1 MFSGALGR
9 GNGSGVTPREL
20 RRKSMATEKVLSAK
34 LRTEDFGSSGS
45 RRVVRSGRIPAVIYG
60 KKGVAPVYVTLDARE
75 FNMKK
80 NTFTETTL
88 ITLKV
93 EGSEDKNV
101 FVKEVQENLLKNC
114 IQHVDLF
121 EVTFGQ
127 LLRTKIRVEL
137 EGTPTGVRDGGV
149 LEQVTHEIEIECFP
163 RNLPEKLVADVSGV
177 GINEAFRVSDLVVP
191 ETIKILEDGNVTIA
205 SVKMVKEDVEVAST
219 GETAEPEVTTA
230 AAASTDANA

>member
-1 MFSGALGR
+1 
-9 GNGSGVTPREL
+9 
-20 RRKSMATEKVLSAK
+20 MAKDKVLSAK
-34 LRTEDFGSSGS
+34 LRTEDFGSAGS

-60 KKGVAPVYVTLDARE
+60 KKDVAPVYVTLDAKE
-75 FNMKK
+75 FKMKK

-88 ITLKV
+88 ITLKIDGGD
-93 EGSEDKNV
+93 EKNV

-163 RNLPEKLVADVSGV
+163 RNLPEKLVADVSNVGV
-177 GINEAFRVSDLVVP
+177 NEAFRVSDLVVP
-191 ETIKILEDGNVTIA
+191 ETIKILESADVTIC

-219 GETAEPEVTTA
+219 EATAEPEVTSASPSA
-230 AAASTDANA
+230 ADANA

>member
-1 MFSGALGR
+1 
-9 GNGSGVTPREL
+9 
-20 RRKSMATEKVLSAK
+20 MAKEKTLSAK
-34 LRTEDFGSSGS
+34 LRTEDFGSAGS

-60 KKGVAPVYVTLDARE
+60 KKDVAPVYVTLDAKE

-88 ITLKV
+88 ITLKLDG
-93 EGSEDKNV
+93 EEDKNV

-149 LEQVTHEIEIECFP
+149 LEQVTHEVEIECFP

-191 ETIKILEDGNVTIA
+191 ETIKILEDMDVTIA
-205 SVKMVKEDVEVAST
+205 SVKMVKEEVEA
-219 GETAEPEVTTA
+219 P
-230 AAASTDANA
+230 STDANAEAEVTTGASQSSDANA

>member
-1 MFSGALGR
+1 
-9 GNGSGVTPREL
+9 
-20 RRKSMATEKVLSAK
+20 MAKEKVLTAA
-34 LRTEDFGSSGS
+34 LRTEDFGSAGS

-75 FNMKK
+75 FTMKK

-88 ITLKV
+88 ITLKIDG
-93 EGSEDKNV
+93 EEDRNV

-163 RNLPEKLVADVSGV
+163 RNLPEKLVADISSLGV
-177 GINEAFRVSDLVVP
+177 NEAFRVSDLVVP
-191 ETIKILEDGNVTIA
+191 ETVKVLEDGDVTIA

-219 GETAEPEVTTA
+219 EATAEPEVTTA
-230 AAASTDANA
+230 SAAPADANA

>member
-1 MFSGALGR
+1 
-9 GNGSGVTPREL
+9 
-20 RRKSMATEKVLSAK
+20 MAKEKTLSAK
-34 LRTEDFGSSGS
+34 LRTEDFGSAGS

-60 KKGVAPVYVTLDARE
+60 KKDVAPVYVTLDAKE

-88 ITLKV
+88 ITLKLD
-93 EGSEDKNV
+93 GAEDKNV

-163 RNLPEKLVADVSGV
+163 RNLPEKLVADVSNV

-191 ETIKILEDGNVTIA
+191 ETIKVLEDGDVTIA
-205 SVKMVKEDVEVAST
+205 SVKMVKEEVEAPST
-219 GETAEPEVTTA
+219 DANAEAEVTTGA
-230 AAASTDANA
+230 QASTDANANA

>member
-1 MFSGALGR
+1 MRVKEKKMAKEKTLSA
-9 GNGSGVTPREL
+9 EL
-20 RRKSMATEKVLSAK
+20 RTS
-34 LRTEDFGSSGS
+34 DFGSAGS

-88 ITLKV
+88 ITLKING
-93 EGSEDKNV
+93 EEDKNV
-101 FVKEVQENLLKNC
+101 FVKDVQENLLKNC

-127 LLRTKIRVEL
+127 LLRTKVSVVL
-137 EGTPTGVRDGGV
+137 EGSPIGVKNGGV

-163 RNLPEKLVADVSGV
+163 RNLPEKLVADVSNLDV
-177 GINEAFRVSDLVVP
+177 NETFRISDLDIP
-191 ETIKILEDGNVTIA
+191 STIKVLEDGDVTIA
-205 SVKMVKEDVEVAST
+205 SVKMVREDIAEPST
-219 GETAEPEVTTA
+219 DENAAPEVTTGA
-230 AAASTDANA
+230 AATADAATADASATK

>member
-1 MFSGALGR
+1 
-9 GNGSGVTPREL
+9 
-20 RRKSMATEKVLSAK
+20 MATEKVLSAK

-177 GINEAFRVSDLVVP
+177 GVNEAFRVSDLVVP

>member
-1 MFSGALGR
+1 
-9 GNGSGVTPREL
+9 
-20 RRKSMATEKVLSAK
+20 MAKEKVLSAT
-34 LRTEDFGSSGS
+34 LRTEDFGSAGS

-60 KKGVAPVYVTLDARE
+60 KKGVAPLYVTLDARE

-88 ITLKV
+88 ITLKID
-93 EGSEDKNV
+93 GEDDRNV
-101 FVKEVQENLLKNC
+101 FVKEIQENLLKNC

-163 RNLPEKLVADVSGV
+163 RNLPEKLVADISSLGV
-177 GINEAFRVSDLVVP
+177 NEAFRVSDLAVP
-191 ETIKILEDGNVTIA
+191 ETIKVLEDGDLTIA
-205 SVKMVKEDVEVAST
+205 SVKMVKEEVEVAST
-219 GETAEPEVTTA
+219 DETAEPEVTTA
-230 AAASTDANA
+230 AAPSDANA

>member
-1 MFSGALGR
+1 
-9 GNGSGVTPREL
+9 
-20 RRKSMATEKVLSAK
+20 MATEKVLSAK

-219 GETAEPEVTTA
+219 GETAEPEVTTV

>member
-1 MFSGALGR
+1 
-9 GNGSGVTPREL
+9 
-20 RRKSMATEKVLSAK
+20 MAKEKTLSAK
-34 LRTEDFGSSGS
+34 LRTEDFGSAGS

-60 KKGVAPVYVTLDARE
+60 KKDVAPVYVTLDAKE

-88 ITLKV
+88 ITLKLD
-93 EGSEDKNV
+93 GQDDKNV

-177 GINEAFRVSDLVVP
+177 GINEAFRVSNLVVP
-191 ETIKILEDGNVTIA
+191 ETIKVLEDKDVTIA
-205 SVKMVKEDVEVAST
+205 SVKMVKEEVEA
-219 GETAEPEVTTA
+219 P
-230 AAASTDANA
+230 STDANAEAEVTTGAAASADATANA

>member
-1 MFSGALGR
+1 
-9 GNGSGVTPREL
+9 
-20 RRKSMATEKVLSAK
+20 MAKEKTLSAK
-34 LRTEDFGSSGS
+34 LRTEDFGSAGS

-60 KKGVAPVYVTLDARE
+60 KKDVAPVYVTLDAKE

-88 ITLKV
+88 ITLKL
-93 EGSEDKNV
+93 EGQEDKNV

-149 LEQVTHEIEIECFP
+149 LEQVTHEVEIECYP
-163 RNLPEKLVADVSGV
+163 RHLPEKLVADISGL
-177 GINEAFRVSDLVVP
+177 GLNEAFRVSDLVVP
-191 ETIKILEDGNVTIA
+191 ETIKILEDKDVTIA
-205 SVKMVKEDVEVAST
+205 SVKMVKEEVEA
-219 GETAEPEVTTA
+219 P
-230 AAASTDANA
+230 STDANAEAEVTTGAAAAATDASANA

>member
-1 MFSGALGR
+1 
-9 GNGSGVTPREL
+9 
-20 RRKSMATEKVLSAK
+20 MATEKVLSAK